1 MRIRGL
7 GRILQ
12 PALIAVAAIL
22 IIAPGISPACDETP
36 SGPYSDAVPG
46 IPHRGAVPGHP
57 GSPRGVRGY
66 SSVLI
71 GSLLVGFTERFL
83 ANRERR
89 EHRVRGADLERMERT
104 YREVFGSKLA
114 KAYAISEVPG
124 PCVLRADALLIDH
137 VLDKRDWLSPLQT
150 SFRSAPPNSIG
161 RVPAGFAVQQ
171 GRRRRRPDTDSPQQ
185 SAHEGQPRLLLEL
198 YAARLRSNRDASGLG
213 TRRRSA
219 RVLAWRVIGGRS
231 PPAHTSSL
239 RLAAAA
245 SENPSV

>member
-1 MRIRGL
+1 MRNRDL

-71 GSLLVGFTERFL
+71 GSLLVGFTEGFL
-83 ANRERR
+83 ANRDRRERR
-89 EHRVRGADLERMERT
+89 VQGADLERMERT
-104 YREVFGSKLA
+104 YREVVGSKLA
-114 KAYAISEVPG
+114 EEYAISEVPG

-150 SFRSAPPNSIG
+150 SFHSAPRVRLVVFLRDSQSNQVIDTVGLTLAPHGDRLMKDSPG
-161 RVPAGFAVQQ
+161 YYWHYMRLVFDRVATRVRWALEDRVPV
-171 GRRRRRPDTDSPQQ
+171 P
-185 SAHEGQPRLLLEL
+185 
-198 YAARLRSNRDASGLG
+198 
-213 TRRRSA
+213 
-219 RVLAWRVIGGRS
+219 
-231 PPAHTSSL
+231 
-239 RLAAAA
+239 
-245 SENPSV
+245 

>member
-1 MRIRGL
+1 MRIWDL

-71 GSLLVGFTERFL
+71 GSLFVGFTERFL
-83 ANRERR
+83 ANRDQRER
-89 EHRVRGADLERMERT
+89 RVRGADLERMERT
-104 YREVFGSKLA
+104 YREAVGSKLA
-114 KAYAISEVPG
+114 PEYAISEVPG

-150 SFRSAPPNSIG
+150 SFHSAPRVRLVVFLRDSQSNQVIDTVGLTLAPHGDRLMKDSPG
-161 RVPAGFAVQQ
+161 YYWHYMRLVFDRVATRVRWALEDRVPM
-171 GRRRRRPDTDSPQQ
+171 S
-185 SAHEGQPRLLLEL
+185 
-198 YAARLRSNRDASGLG
+198 
-213 TRRRSA
+213 
-219 RVLAWRVIGGRS
+219 
-231 PPAHTSSL
+231 
-239 RLAAAA
+239 
-245 SENPSV
+245 

>member
-1 MRIRGL
+1 MRVRDL

-71 GSLLVGFTERFL
+71 GSLLVGFTEGFL
-83 ANRERR
+83 ADRDRRERR
-89 EHRVRGADLERMERT
+89 VQGAALERMERT
-104 YREVFGSKLA
+104 YREVVGSKLA
-114 KAYAISEVPG
+114 EEYAISELPG

-150 SFRSAPPNSIG
+150 SFHSAP
-161 RVPAGFAVQQ
+161 RVRLVVFLRDSQSNQVI
-171 GRRRRRPDTDSPQQ
+171 DTV
-185 SAHEGQPRLLLEL
+185 
-198 YAARLRSNRDASGLG
+198 GLADVVG
-213 TRRRSA
+213 A
-219 RVLAWRVIGGRS
+219 L
-231 PPAHTSSL
+231 
-239 RLAAAA
+239 
-245 SENPSV
+245 

>member
-57 GSPRGVRGY
+57 GSPRGVRDY

-71 GSLLVGFTERFL
+71 GSLLVGFTEKIHSKRDQ
-83 ANRERR
+83 RER
-89 EHRVRGADLERMERT
+89 RVRGADLERMERT
-104 YREVFGSKLA
+104 YREAVGSKLA
-114 KAYAISEVPG
+114 PEYAISEVPG

-150 SFRSAPPNSIG
+150 SFHSAPRVRLVVFLRDSQTNQVIDTVGLTLAPHGDRLMKDSPG
-161 RVPAGFAVQQ
+161 FYWHYMRLVFDRVATRVRWALEDGVPA
-171 GRRRRRPDTDSPQQ
+171 P
-185 SAHEGQPRLLLEL
+185 
-198 YAARLRSNRDASGLG
+198 
-213 TRRRSA
+213 
-219 RVLAWRVIGGRS
+219 
-231 PPAHTSSL
+231 
-239 RLAAAA
+239 
-245 SENPSV
+245 